1 MNKEATMEFY
11 IDQSGI
17 VRWESNSRVPFDDM
31 LSEFVNDGLIS
42 EETKTVSSKVRAMEV
57 TQFLAE
63 YRRNY
68 TGPTEEER
76 FEARAA
82 HGPGVT
88 LVNLITGTRWTT

>member
-1 MNKEATMEFY
+1 MEFY
-11 IDQSGI
+11 LDQSGI

-57 TQFLAE
+57 TQFLDE